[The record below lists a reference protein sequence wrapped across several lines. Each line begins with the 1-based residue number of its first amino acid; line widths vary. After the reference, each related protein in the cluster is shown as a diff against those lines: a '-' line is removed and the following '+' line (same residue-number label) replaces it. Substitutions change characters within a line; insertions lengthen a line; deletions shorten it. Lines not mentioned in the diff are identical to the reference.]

1 MTGVGLGPESSGAL
15 GVSGVL
21 GDREGLRV
29 AGVSSVELRSSFVTA
44 GVATAGVAT
53 AGVLAEAQ
61 QFRNTSR
68 SDGRLHGP
76 MAEHSIPRPEPR
88 PVSCRATDTAKREE

>member
-29 AGVSSVELRSSFVTA
+29 AGVSSVELRSSFV
-44 GVATAGVAT
+44 TAGVAT